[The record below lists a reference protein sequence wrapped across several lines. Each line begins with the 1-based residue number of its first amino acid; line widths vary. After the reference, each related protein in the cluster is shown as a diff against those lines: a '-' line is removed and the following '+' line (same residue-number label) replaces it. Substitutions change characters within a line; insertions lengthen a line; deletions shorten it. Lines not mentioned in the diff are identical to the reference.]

1 MKIDV
6 IDVSFSKDK
15 AMMYSKLFS
24 NKDPLFDFINS
35 FFNSID
41 YGYKIVD
48 GKVNY
53 EIFNKESRSGC
64 FAVCYDYEDKVV
76 LNLYGMYR
84 IVIND
89 ITFEKII

>member
-24 NKDPLFDFINS
+24 NKDPLFNFINS

-53 EIFNKESRSGC
+53 EIFNKKFRSGC
-64 FAVCYDYEDKVV
+64 FAFCYDYEDKVV